1 MDNDSII
8 NSLISLKSDEK
19 YRDFIASLVPTIS
32 KEKIIGVKTPAIRSF
47 AKTLFINNNYEEFL
61 NKLPHFYLEEN
72 MLHSI
77 LISFIKDKDEANFR
91 LNQFL
96 DYIDNWAVCD
106 CFKIKAIEKD
116 KVLLLKIIKD
126 NIKSKKPYRIRFAI
140 VNLMRYFLD
149 DKYFKSE
156 YLTWVRDVKSD
167 DYYVKIAVAW
177 FYSVAFIKQ
186 VEETLTYFLNN
197 DIDIWIRNKAIQK
210 SKESKRLTN
219 KQKEIINS
227 LKK

>member
-8 NSLISLKSDEK
+8 NKLISLKSDEK

-72 MLHSI
+72 MLHSS
-77 LISFIKDKDEANFR
+77 LISLIKDKDEASFR

-106 CFKIKAIEKD
+106 CFRLKAIEKD
-116 KVLLLKIIKD
+116 KPLLLKIIKD

-140 VNLMRYFLD
+140 VNLIRYFLD
-149 DKYFKSE
+149 DKYFKKE
-156 YLTWVRDVKSD
+156 YLMWMSYVESD

-186 VEETLTYFLNN
+186 FEETLTYFLNN

>member
-1 MDNDSII
+1 MDNESII

-96 DYIDNWAVCD
+96 DYIDNWEVCD

-149 DKYFKSE
+149 DKYFKKE
-156 YLTWVRDVKSD
+156 YLMWMSYVKSD

-186 VEETLTYFLNN
+186 FEETLTYFLNN

>member
-1 MDNDSII
+1 
-8 NSLISLKSDEK
+8 
-19 YRDFIASLVPTIS
+19 
-32 KEKIIGVKTPAIRSF
+32 
-47 AKTLFINNNYEEFL
+47 
-61 NKLPHFYLEEN
+61 
-72 MLHSI
+72 MLHSN
-77 LISFIKDKDEANFR
+77 LISFIKDKDEASYR

-106 CFKIKAIEKD
+106 CFKIKAIEND
-116 KVLLLKIIKD
+116 KNLLLKIIKD

-149 DKYFKSE
+149 DKYFKKE

-186 VEETLTYFLNN
+186 FEETLTYFLNN

-210 SKESKRLTN
+210 SKELKRLTN